1 MHFFGTL
8 GTLSFMF
15 GFFAVAWLIGEKLY
29 FSWYLNTTLD
39 RDIVDKPL
47 FYISLVVLIAGI
59 QLFLAGFLAEMY
71 TMQNA
76 KKEDYILVDS
86 IGID

>member
-8 GTLSFMF
+8 GTFSFLF
-15 GFFAVAWLIGEKLY
+15 GFISVAWLIGEKVY
-29 FSWYLNTTLD
+29 NSWYLNTTLD
-39 RDIVDKPL
+39 RDVVDKPL
-47 FYISLVVLIAGI
+47 FYISLVTLIAGI

-76 KKEDYILVDS
+76 KKEDYILVDRV
-86 IGID
+86 GMD